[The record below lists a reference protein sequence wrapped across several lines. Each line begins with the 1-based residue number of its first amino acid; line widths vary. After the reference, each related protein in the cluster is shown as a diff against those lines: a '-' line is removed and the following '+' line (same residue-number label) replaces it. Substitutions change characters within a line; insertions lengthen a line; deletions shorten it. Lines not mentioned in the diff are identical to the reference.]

1 MPCTSG
7 SVMDFDNG
15 FSLDRNFSR
24 SNNYPFVCDVN
35 SLAWGICGD
44 SYNQHK
50 DALFR
55 ELLFILG
62 DQCVTVH
69 AFCCPN
75 DDSATTRQG
84 DFEQGRWVDWGP
96 NSASVHHT
104 LAEEA
109 SYLSCEGTGNV
120 EDESVAN
127 GSRESSQ
134 SICREAGDDRSS
146 RSVASRRWLRSFLTK
161 AETIQSD
168 GNICTRFPKKSSFPC
183 SAKVVSFT
191 ILDSNLPLLQV
202 PTQENSVAI
211 KESIQYTGL
220 DLPTNSR
227 LASTSLNIQSDV
239 LPNYLDIDINR
250 PYKCIRVFS
259 SNSHC
264 LIGFFLKLVDPLS
277 LNIGCESERN
287 RRKYVLLVAR
297 LNRWGIQWV
306 SAVKL
311 EESLNIGL
319 LSDWT
324 DFSFSGNLLVCLN
337 SGGIIFFYD
346 AMSGDHL
353 AHLDILRT
361 CGLDPHSN
369 LHEQEKLHVGVDV
382 QIKQVDEVHESSTY
396 QHGGCLGRRMFKRVI
411 VASYTSLLAVVDEY
425 GVIYVVHVG
434 DHILEKYNISVKL
447 LPHFQHLGLGMLV
460 GWKAGGCDI
469 GHQWVHSNSSSSCC
483 HRLDISSE
491 RNNNVSLSDSIRNA
505 LLHEWQHQNVHRN
518 GGQCDLCLSGFS
530 VTSKMIC
537 QSFHDSDL
545 QYHLVR
551 NIFLPTDRFGADDCI
566 FFSPLGITR
575 LTKNHNIERQE
586 SAQIVHL
593 DLHTDSAIHDDSC
606 LNCGSEMFYLP
617 GRKETSVGKAVG
629 CTFQGCLYLVT
640 EDGLSV
646 VLPAVSV
653 PSNFLPVETIGYR
666 QSCMKTGVGC
676 QERSNLEMRETK
688 QPWSPWKVE
697 ILDRVIL
704 YEGPEE
710 ADRLCVENGENNYSA
725 FCVEYLGFDVLKYL

>member
-239 LPNYLDIDINR
+239 LPNYLGIDINR

-319 LSDWT
+319 VSDWT

-382 QIKQVDEVHESSTY
+382 QIKQVDEV
-396 QHGGCLGRRMFKRVI
+396 
-411 VASYTSLLAVVDEY
+411 
-425 GVIYVVHVG
+425 
-434 DHILEKYNISVKL
+434 
-447 LPHFQHLGLGMLV
+447 
-460 GWKAGGCDI
+460 
-469 GHQWVHSNSSSSCC
+469 
-483 HRLDISSE
+483 
-491 RNNNVSLSDSIRNA
+491 
-505 LLHEWQHQNVHRN
+505 
-518 GGQCDLCLSGFS
+518 
-530 VTSKMIC
+530 
-537 QSFHDSDL
+537 
-545 QYHLVR
+545 
-551 NIFLPTDRFGADDCI
+551 DR
-566 FFSPLGITR
+566 
-575 LTKNHNIERQE
+575 K
-586 SAQIVHL
+586 
-593 DLHTDSAIHDDSC
+593 
-606 LNCGSEMFYLP
+606 
-617 GRKETSVGKAVG
+617 
-629 CTFQGCLYLVT
+629 
-640 EDGLSV
+640 SV
-646 VLPAVSV
+646 V
-653 PSNFLPVETIGYR
+653 
-666 QSCMKTGVGC
+666 
-676 QERSNLEMRETK
+676 
-688 QPWSPWKVE
+688 
-697 ILDRVIL
+697 
-704 YEGPEE
+704 
-710 ADRLCVENGENNYSA
+710 
-725 FCVEYLGFDVLKYL
+725 